1 MEDHTTGLLHRLK
14 IIRGH
19 LEKVIQMVESDAYC
33 MDIIQQTTAVES
45 ALKEAENMILENHL
59 KTCVTESI
67 VNHQDVEKKVDEV
80 IKVFRAR
87 K

>member
-1 MEDHTTGLLHRLK
+1 MDNYQKKLLHRLK

-19 LEKVIQMVESDAYC
+19 MDKVIRMVESDEYC
-33 MDIIQQTTAVES
+33 MNIMQQMTAVEF
-45 ALKEAENMILENHL
+45 ALKEAENVVLENHL

-67 VNHQDVEKKVDEV
+67 VKRKDVGKKVDEV

>member
-1 MEDHTTGLLHRLK
+1 MSEYQAKLLHRLK

-19 LEKVIQMVESDAYC
+19 MDKVIRMVEQDEYC
-33 MDIIQQTTAVES
+33 MDIMQQMTAVEF
-45 ALKEAENMILENHL
+45 ALKEAENVVLQNHL

-67 VNHQDVEKKVDEV
+67 MNKRDVEKKVDEV